1 MSETIAAV
9 GFSQILG
16 VNTLLGMCT
25 GSIPMVGGHGTADA
39 FGPTLEGLG
48 LEGAKTLCTA
58 AATFGLIA
66 GSPMGGSLGRR
77 LILKHDLLKTA
88 VPVEDTLPAHIEDQA
103 GSALSKGYAPAN
115 IKHPQ
120 LGVLLFVTLRLPL
133 LKTFPDNPYR
143 QSAYLPLFSANSVSP
158 TSTDL

>member
-16 VNTLLGMCT
+16 VDALLGMCT

-103 GSALSKGYAPAN
+103 GSTISKGYAPAN

-120 LGVLLFVTLRLPL
+120 LGQLP
-133 LKTFPDNPYR
+133 
-143 QSAYLPLFSANSVSP
+143 
-158 TSTDL
+158 